1 MDNGPLIT
9 IKDSGQT
16 LMYQDGWQVISLH
29 HVHEGIRETVSRKS
43 STATTKGKEQDRL
56 IDIMDDLLKGV
67 TRVKWFFDE
76 IHYRDGNIDQERIET
91 EMRDMK
97 FHTVYDS
104 SWLTDL
110 PDSGYNSIGVNMKM
124 LDDGKCQSTVVLS
137 CNGSMGASAL
147 SEYFQ
152 FTN

>member
-16 LMYQDGWQVISLH
+16 LTYQDGWQVISLH
-29 HVHEGIRETVSRKS
+29 HVHEGIRETV
-43 STATTKGKEQDRL
+43 TAGKEQDRL

-76 IHYRDGNIDQERIET
+76 IHYDDGNVYQHQIET

>member
-9 IKDSGQT
+9 MKDSGQT
-16 LMYQDGWQVISLH
+16 LKYQDGWQVISFH
-29 HVHEGIRETVSRKS
+29 HVHEGNRETV
-43 STATTKGKEQDRL
+43 TAGKEQDRL

-76 IHYRDGNIDQERIET
+76 IHYDDGNVYQQQIET
-91 EMRDMK
+91 EMQDMK
-97 FHTVYDS
+97 IHTVYDS

-137 CNGSMGASAL
+137 CNGSMGARAL

>member
-16 LMYQDGWQVISLH
+16 LTYQDGWQVISFH
-29 HVHEGIRETVSRKS
+29 HVHEGIRETV
-43 STATTKGKEQDRL
+43 TAGKEQDRL
-56 IDIMDDLLKGV
+56 IDIMEDLLKGV

-76 IHYRDGNIDQERIET
+76 IHYDDGNIDQERIET

>member
-16 LMYQDGWQVISLH
+16 LTYQDGWQVISLH
-29 HVHEGIRETVSRKS
+29 HVHEGIRETV
-43 STATTKGKEQDRL
+43 TAGKEQDRL

-76 IHYRDGNIDQERIET
+76 IHYDDGNVYQQQIET
-91 EMRDMK
+91 EMQDMK

>member
-16 LMYQDGWQVISLH
+16 LTYQDGWQVISFH
-29 HVHEGIRETVSRKS
+29 HVHEGIRETV
-43 STATTKGKEQDRL
+43 TAGKEQDRL

-76 IHYRDGNIDQERIET
+76 IHYDDGNVYQQQIET